1 LENGLVSV
9 ALFNKVCV
17 QYGVILTHE
26 EVAKL
31 TNVAGHINYKLLS
44 RDVLGPQRESQ
55 MSRIQGVNPLH
66 SIPKEDIEVVF
77 QRSAGSKKFKI
88 PRRLRV
94 YHLCK
99 MADKNELGSIPFP
112 DFKRICDSCNM
123 QVPMQTVEQ
132 QTVRYD
138 FLAAH

>member
-1 LENGLVSV
+1 M
-9 ALFNKVCV
+9 
-17 QYGVILTHE
+17 ILTHE

-31 TNVAGHINYKLLS
+31 TNAGGLINYKNLT
-44 RDVLGPQRESQ
+44 RDVMGPQRESQ
-55 MSRIQGVNPLH
+55 MSRIQGANPLQ

-99 MADKNELGSIPFP
+99 MADKSEKGQIPFS

-123 QVPMQTVEQ
+123 QVPLQAEKQ

-138 FLAAH
+138 FLAAN